1 MGNDAYKS
9 FLGYSI
15 TLFTYQTQATAV
27 TTPNP

>member
-15 TLFTYQTQATAV
+15 TFLTYQTQATVV